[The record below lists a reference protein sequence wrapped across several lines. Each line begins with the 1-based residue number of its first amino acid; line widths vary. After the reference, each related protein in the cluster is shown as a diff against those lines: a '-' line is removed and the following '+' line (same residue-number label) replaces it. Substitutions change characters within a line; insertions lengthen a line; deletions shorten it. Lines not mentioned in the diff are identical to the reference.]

1 MTFQTLNGA
10 ESLIKVKYTD
20 ICSSGHLNP
29 LRTVF
34 HQISGRLVFLKSL
47 GEKKKYWNLVPI
59 SPPAK
64 HKVSVSLVMVN

>member
-29 LRTVF
+29 LKTVF
-34 HQISGRLVFLKSL
+34 RQICGRLVFLKSL
-47 GEKKKYWNLVPI
+47 GVKTILEP
-59 SPPAK
+59 SPHFSPAK
-64 HKVSVSLVMVN
+64 HKVSVSLVMVT

>member
-1 MTFQTLNGA
+1 MTFQILSGA

-29 LRTVF
+29 LKTVF

-47 GEKKKYWNLVPI
+47 GKKKYWNLVPI
-59 SPPAK
+59 SPLQSTRFVC
-64 HKVSVSLVMVN
+64 HW